1 MVQIKEFRIVMPMT
15 VEEYGMGLTYTIM
28 KMEQQNTNSKE
39 GVEILQNSPFEDQML
54 GKGQYTSKVYHL
66 QSKIPPW
73 LKTFAPLS
81 ALTVEEESWSAYPK
95 SKTELTL
102 NCLVSATVNSIIV
115 QTSDQGTYAS
125 WCPFFTKCS
134 LTIETVN
141 KADNGCSENV
151 HGLNKEQLAAREVE
165 IIDIASVSKDYW
177 SKVIGA
183 NNVDLT
189 TFKSERTGRGPLL
202 KGWMDSCQPVMTTY
216 KLVMMDAPIWGIRD
230 RLEECLI
237 TGERALFLA
246 CHKLCFAWIDEWY
259 GMTKEQLCELERQKD
274 SLLKKRFQKSS
285 KVGSKRDKRKT
296 AQDNTAMVESCK

>member
-1 MVQIKEFRIVMPMT
+1 MPMT
-15 VEEYGMGLTYTIM
+15 VEEYGMGLTYTVM

-95 SKTELTL
+95 SKT
-102 NCLVSATVNSIIV
+102 VIK
-115 QTSDQGTYAS
+115 
-125 WCPFFTKCS
+125 CPFFTKCS